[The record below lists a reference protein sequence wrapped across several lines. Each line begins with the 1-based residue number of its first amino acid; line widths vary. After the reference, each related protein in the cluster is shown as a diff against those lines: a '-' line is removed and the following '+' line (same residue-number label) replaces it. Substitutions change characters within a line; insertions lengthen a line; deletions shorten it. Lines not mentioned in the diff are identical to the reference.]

1 MTRAMSR
8 PERNVLLPATVTALA
23 AGAMCVVV
31 AASFAGGKGA
41 LSAGL
46 ATALVL
52 LFLLVG
58 QLPVAQASR
67 GRQGV
72 GAALLLGGYT
82 ARIALVLFAFR
93 LFYVADG
100 VDREVLGLTVVATA
114 LAWTVGAVWA
124 FLRWRPLYVEP
135 DHAEPDHAEPDAE
148 DRSEAR

>member
-1 MTRAMSR
+1 MSR
-8 PERNVLLPATVTALA
+8 PERSVLLPATIVALA
-23 AGAMCVVV
+23 SGVVCVAV
-31 AASFAGGKGA
+31 AASLAGSAGA
-41 LSAGL
+41 LSACI
-46 ATALVL
+46 ATALVV

-67 GRQGV
+67 GRRGL

-82 ARIALVLFAFR
+82 ARIALVLLAFR
-93 LFYVADG
+93 VFYVADG

-114 LAWTVGAVWA
+114 LAWTAGAVWA

-135 DHAEPDHAEPDAE
+135 EHVQPDAD